1 MIDRFRSVKPVFAA
15 AILALILVS
24 NSTPDAFAAEDTR
37 RMDRLNAMSLRLAE
51 ERGIRR
57 AEARAFA
64 RERGPPNPTP
74 IAGRPHDGA
83 VGSAPQR
90 SLSRKTQARCP
101 MPEHAAGA
109 SMSM

>member
-1 MIDRFRSVKPVFAA
+1 MIDRFRSAKPVFAT
-15 AILALILVS
+15 AILALILVR
-24 NSTPDAFAAEDTR
+24 NSTSDAFNTEDTR
-37 RMDRLNAMSLRLAE
+37 RMDRLNALSLHLAE

-57 AEARAFA
+57 AEAPAFA

-74 IAGRPHDGA
+74 VAGRPHDGGA
-83 VGSAPQR
+83 GSAPQR

-101 MPEHAAGA
+101 MPEYAAGA